1 MKKYYLHNGTE
12 NIGPFNTD
20 ELKAKGIAKET
31 QVWYEGLQEWT
42 TAGAIDELKSIMI
55 VVPPPIV
62 KIPELN
68 TIPVVAKKKSRLF
81 PQFLKLVG
89 ILILAF
95 FAIAIVA
102 DYIQE
107 KNSSSTYE
115 ESVMTIA
122 QMEAAEPSS
131 YLTADGTYRPNFL
144 GNKLKITGL
153 IQNKATVTTY
163 KDVVIDVI
171 YYSKTNTEISRE
183 KYTVYDFFGPNNQK
197 EFKLKVNNYSNVG
210 SIGWEVVN
218 AVIR

>member
-12 NIGPFNTD
+12 NIGPFDTD

-42 TAGAIDELKSIMI
+42 NAGAIDELKSILI

-62 KIPELN
+62 KIPEIN
-68 TIPVVAKKKSRLF
+68 TIPVVAKKKSSLLLK
-81 PQFLKLVG
+81 FLKVVG

-95 FAIAIVA
+95 FAITIIS
-102 DYIQE
+102 DYLHK

-122 QMEAAEPSS
+122 QLEAAEPTS

-144 GNKLKITGL
+144 GDKLKISGL
-153 IQNKATVTTY
+153 IHNKATVTTY

-171 YYSKTNTEISRE
+171 FYSKTNTEITRE

-210 SIGWEVVN
+210 SIGWEVSNAIVN
-218 AVIR
+218 